1 MGSSQHIPK
10 NTIFTKKKQ
19 FFIKKFSH
27 IKPSTLKTMAK
38 KHENT
43 FKFIITRQ
51 KKTFLQITFSSHK
64 LFHNYKKYLNYE
76 KKKNTSPLLL
86 KFFLSQFKPEENIFL
101 KSSVTKFLFYKIF
114 FFYKIFSSKTKS
126 KIKKNTKTT
135 QKKFKLKF

>member
-1 MGSSQHIPK
+1 MGKTKFLKKKISPIRRKFFFKIKKASKPFLYKLFKFYLLKK
-10 NTIFTKKKQ
+10 NTKIYLPFLKNESTIKTK
-19 FFIKKFSH
+19 I
-27 IKPSTLKTMAK
+27 
-38 KHENT
+38 
-43 FKFIITRQ
+43 
-51 KKTFLQITFSSHK
+51 
-64 LFHNYKKYLNYE
+64 
-76 KKKNTSPLLL
+76 KNTSPLLL